1 MNTITRENQLARR
14 RFLAGGLAVGAA
26 ALLSS
31 SLHGMAHAAALSSPS
46 ATKNRQ
52 QQPRSLPQRR
62 LGSLQVSAI
71 GLEIGRAH
79 V

>member
-52 QQPRSLPQRR
+52 QPCRNAVSAPCRSLP
-62 LGSLQVSAI
+62 SAS
-71 GLEIGRAH
+71 A
-79 V
+79 VCPW

>member
-46 ATKNRQ
+46 ATKTGSSPTPCRNAVSA
-52 QQPRSLPQRR
+52 PCRSLP
-62 LGSLQVSAI
+62 SAS
-71 GLEIGRAH
+71 A
-79 V
+79 VCPW

>member
-46 ATKNRQ
+46 ATKNK
-52 QQPRSLPQRR
+52 
-62 LGSLQVSAI
+62 
-71 GLEIGRAH
+71 IGRASCRER
-79 V
+79 VSSPV